1 MNGNGEPPVNLM
13 LTGPSPGRVRAF
25 TMSFSLLQRLAILC
39 GAKLVMLFPLGAPDP
54 LATVVRR
61 GLPAEQEPMVHG

>member
-1 MNGNGEPPVNLM
+1 MNGNGHVHLTLM
-13 LTGPSPGRVRAF
+13 GPAPERGRALTI
-25 TMSFSLLQRLAILC
+25 SFSLLQRLAILG